1 MDQQKRTDW
10 ARFRFSVIAPLVCR
24 KLSEEQRRRLR
35 REILQQTFITPDG
48 YEKRIAPR
56 TLNDWVGRHRKF
68 GFDGLLSMSRNTLGS
83 TRAISKE
90 LLDRAVELRHEEPT
104 RSVKMILRL
113 LQAMGHDTTGV
124 SRTTL
129 NVHLNRLGANK
140 ERLSGDKG
148 TFQRWEQDHANAIW
162 QSDTSAG
169 VWLPDPVNPKK
180 LRQTRLITFI
190 DDATR
195 VCTHGEFYWDEQL
208 PSLIDCFRKALLK
221 RGKPERMLFDNAF
234 IYHSNTMEIMA
245 AQLNIEIS
253 FCTKY
258 YPPSKGKIEK
268 HYGTI
273 KAGFYKEAEH
283 AGLTTLDELNQ
294 FFFAWLTKEYH
305 HAEHSELGMTP
316 IERWR
321 QDEHSL
327 SRVSPEEIRHALML
341 RTDRTVN
348 KRTAIIRL
356 DNRSYQSS
364 PELAGSVVEVRWQV
378 RCLDHVE
385 VWRNGKLLE
394 KAPLTTAQ
402 PDIDFTRRPER
413 KQRLRGITYK
423 SSKRYRHSL
432 IAEHHGERPIPHA
445 PADDYLAQAEFI
457 QLVATTLVKTL
468 EPEELSF
475 LSEFFFENSPLRAG
489 LIQSL
494 LNQIVNAK
502 GKQLHLRSY
511 LDHIRTSTFKSRK

>member
-1 MDQQKRTDW
+1 MT
-10 ARFRFSVIAPLVCR
+10 
-24 KLSEEQRRRLR
+24 
-35 REILQQTFITPDG
+35 
-48 YEKRIAPR
+48 
-56 TLNDWVGRHRKF
+56 
-68 GFDGLLSMSRNTLGS
+68 GS
-83 TRAISKE
+83 A
-90 LLDRAVELRHEEPT
+90 
-104 RSVKMILRL
+104 
-113 LQAMGHDTTGV
+113 
-124 SRTTL
+124 
-129 NVHLNRLGANK
+129 
-140 ERLSGDKG
+140 
-148 TFQRWEQDHANAIW
+148 
-162 QSDTSAG
+162 
-169 VWLPDPVNPKK
+169 
-180 LRQTRLITFI
+180 
-190 DDATR
+190 
-195 VCTHGEFYWDEQL
+195 
-208 PSLIDCFRKALLK
+208 
-221 RGKPERMLFDNAF
+221 
-234 IYHSNTMEIMA
+234 
-245 AQLNIEIS
+245 
-253 FCTKY
+253 
-258 YPPSKGKIEK
+258 
-268 HYGTI
+268 
-273 KAGFYKEAEH
+273 
-283 AGLTTLDELNQ
+283 
-294 FFFAWLTKEYH
+294 
-305 HAEHSELGMTP
+305 
-316 IERWR
+316 
-321 QDEHSL
+321 
-327 SRVSPEEIRHALML
+327 
-341 RTDRTVN
+341 DRTVN

-413 KQRLRGITYK
+413 KQRLRGITYE